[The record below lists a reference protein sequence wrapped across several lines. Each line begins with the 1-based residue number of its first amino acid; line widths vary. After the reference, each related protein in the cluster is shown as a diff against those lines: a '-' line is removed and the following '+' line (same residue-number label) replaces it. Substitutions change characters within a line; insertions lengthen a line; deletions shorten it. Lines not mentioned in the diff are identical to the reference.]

1 MEQQL
6 TAEHI
11 NFIIKDLHYRGLVY
25 EPLQNE
31 LIDHICSCVEAEM
44 AEGAKFKDAY
54 NSVLK
59 SFGHTKGL
67 RKTQHQTIQSN
78 HSIKVLM
85 LRNYLIIAFRN
96 LRKHSFYSF
105 INIAGLA
112 IGVAAC
118 LVIILFI
125 IDELQYDK
133 YNTKA
138 DRIFRIHN
146 EIKFGGNHLLL
157 TTTSAPTGY
166 TLQQDYPEIEATVRF
181 RGVGSYLVKPK
192 EGSDNIKENNVIWTD
207 STFFKVFSVKVL
219 EGNPH
224 TALKEPASIAISK
237 KMADKYFPGQSALS
251 KSLILDNKYN
261 AKVTA
266 VYEDIPSSSHFHFDI
281 LIAMV
286 GDWPVAKEAQRPV
299 YLSNNFTTYLLL
311 KEGADGKALEAKLP
325 GYLEK
330 YVGPQIAQVLGGDFT
345 MQKFRESGN
354 IYEMSLMPLLDIH
367 LHSDRKGE
375 FEPNGNITYV
385 YLMGI
390 IALFIL
396 GIACINFMNLST
408 ARSSNR
414 AKEVGIRKV
423 MGSVRAYLV
432 RQFLTESTL
441 VTFFAFLIA
450 IAMAYLILPSFN
462 MLAQKQLSLPID
474 NPIFYFGLIGAALV
488 VGLIAGIYPSF
499 FLSAFKPADV
509 LKGRVSLGMKSGFIR
524 SALVVFQFV
533 ISIFLIIGAISVN
546 RQLHYIQTKK
556 LGFEKDQV
564 IVVQDAYALRP
575 NGVEP
580 FKQEVLKNSF
590 IQSGT
595 ISGFLP
601 VEGAGSWRNDNPF
614 WREGQEPTSENLA
627 SLQNWSV
634 DHDYIKTFGM
644 KIKLGRDFSEAFPS
658 DKDAVILNEA
668 AVLQFELGDDPIGK
682 KINTFDGS
690 LPDGSPD
697 PSQIKSYPV
706 IGVVEDFH
714 FSTMH
719 EGITPL
725 GLFMGHSDGSVSF
738 RFNAF
743 NSQEVIAAIE
753 KTWKNLAPGQ
763 PFQYSFLDEDFGHMY
778 TAEQRLGKIF
788 GLFAGLAIVI
798 ACLGLFALTAFTAE
812 QRSKE
817 IGIRK
822 VLGASVSGI
831 VVLLSK
837 EFGKLILIAFAIAI
851 PVAWFSVDWW
861 LKGYAYKT
869 EIGVMV
875 YAVAGFSALLIAW
888 LTMGFQ
894 SIKAARSNPIDALKN
909 E

>member
-1 MEQQL
+1 M
-6 TAEHI
+6 
-11 NFIIKDLHYRGLVY
+11 
-25 EPLQNE
+25 
-31 LIDHICSCVEAEM
+31 
-44 AEGAKFKDAY
+44 
-54 NSVLK
+54 LK
-59 SFGHTKGL
+59 
-67 RKTQHQTIQSN
+67 
-78 HSIKVLM
+78 
-85 LRNYLIIAFRN
+85 NYLTIAIRN
-96 LRKHSFYSF
+96 LRKQSFYSF
-105 INIAGLA
+105 INISGLA

-118 LVIILFI
+118 LIIVLFI

-138 DRIFRIHN
+138 DRIYRIHN
-146 EIKFGGNHLLL
+146 EIKFGGSHLYT
-157 TTTSAPTGY
+157 TTTSAPAGN

-181 RGVGSYLVKPK
+181 RAAGSYFVKTA
-192 EGSDNIKENNVIWTD
+192 EGNENIKEDNVIWTD
-207 STFFKVFSVKVL
+207 STFFKIFSVNVL
-219 EGNPH
+219 EGNPN

-237 KMADKYFPGQSALS
+237 KMANKYFPGKSALGQT
-251 KSLILDNKYN
+251 LILDDIRN

-266 VYEDIPSSSHFHFDI
+266 VYEDIPTASHFHFDI

-286 GDWPVAKEAQRPV
+286 GDWPIAKEAQRPV

-311 KEGADGKALEAKLP
+311 KEGTDGKVLEAKLP

-345 MQKFRESGN
+345 LEKFRATGN

-367 LHSDRKGE
+367 LNSDRKGE

-423 MGSVRAYLV
+423 MGSVRIYLV
-432 RQFLTESTL
+432 RQFLAESIL
-441 VTFFAFLIA
+441 VTSLAFFIA
-450 IAMAYLILPSFN
+450 IGVAYLLLPSFN
-462 MLAQKQLSLPID
+462 DLALKQLVIPFD
-474 NPIFYFGLIGAALV
+474 NSILYLSLIGSAVL
-488 VGLIAGIYPSF
+488 VGLVAGVYPSF
-499 FLSAFKPADV
+499 FLSAFKPVDV

-533 ISIFLIIGAISVN
+533 ISIFLIVGAIAVN
-546 RQLHYIQTKK
+546 RQLNYIQTKN

-564 IVVQDAYALRP
+564 IVIQDAYALRP
-575 NGVEP
+575 NNAEP

-590 IQSGT
+590 IESGT

-601 VEGAGSWRNDNPF
+601 VEGGGAWRNDNPF
-614 WREGQEPTSENLA
+614 WNEGLDPLAENLV
-627 SLQNWSV
+627 SMQNWSA
-634 DHDYIKTFGM
+634 DYDYLKTFGM
-644 KIKLGRDFSEAFPS
+644 KIKIGRDFSEDFPS
-658 DKDAVILNEA
+658 DADAVILNESA
-668 AVLQFELGDDPIGK
+668 AAQFELGVDPIGK
-682 KINTFDGS
+682 KINTFDEA

-697 PSQIKSYPV
+697 TDKIKSYTV
-706 IGVVEDFH
+706 IGVVENFH

-725 GLFMGHSDGSVSF
+725 GLFIGRSDGSVSF
-738 RFNAF
+738 RFSAA
-743 NSQEVIAAIE
+743 NSQEVISTIE
-753 KTWKNLAPGQ
+753 KSWKSLAPGQ
-763 PFQYSFLDEDFGHMY
+763 PFQYSFLDEDFGNMY
-778 TAEQRLGKIF
+778 ASEQRLGKIF
-788 GLFAGLAIVI
+788 ALFAGLAIVI

-822 VLGASVSGI
+822 VLGATVSGI

-837 EFGKLILIAFAIAI
+837 EFGKLILIAFVVAI
-851 PVAWFSVDWW
+851 PIAWFSVDWW
-861 LKGYAYKT
+861 LKSYVYKT

-875 YAVAGFSALLIAW
+875 YVVAGVSALFIAW

>member
-67 RKTQHQTIQSN
+67 RKTQHQTIESN
-78 HSIKVLM
+78 HSIKLLM

-125 IDELQYDK
+125 MDELQYDR

-138 DRIFRIHN
+138 DRIYRIHN
-146 EIKFGGNHLLL
+146 EIKFGGNHMLL
-157 TTTSAPTGY
+157 TTTAAPTAQ
-166 TLQQDYPEIEATVRF
+166 TLEQDYPEIEATVRF
-181 RGVGSYLVKPK
+181 RLAGSYLVKP
-192 EGSDNIKENNVIWTD
+192 EGGTENIKENNVVWTD
-207 STFFKVFSVKVL
+207 STFFKIFSVKLL
-219 EGNPH
+219 EGNPN

-266 VYEDIPSSSHFHFDI
+266 VYEDIPSASHFHFDI

-330 YVGPQIAQVLGGDFT
+330 YVGPQIAQVLGGEFT
-345 MQKFRESGN
+345 MEKFRAAGN
-354 IYEMSLMPLLDIH
+354 IYEISLMPLLDIH
-367 LHSDRKGE
+367 LHSDGKGE

-450 IAMAYLILPSFN
+450 IAIAYLILPSFN

-474 NPIFYFGLIGAALV
+474 NPIFYFGLLGAALI

-556 LGFEKDQV
+556 LGFQKDQV

-601 VEGAGSWRNDNPF
+601 VEGGGSWRNDNPF

-634 DHDYIKTFGM
+634 DHDYIKAFGM

-658 DKDAVILNEA
+658 DKDAVILNET
-668 AVLQFELGDDPIGK
+668 AVQQFELGDDPIGK
-682 KINTFDGS
+682 KINSFDGS

-725 GLFMGHSDGSVSF
+725 GLFMGKSDGSVSF
-738 RFNAF
+738 RFNAS
-743 NSQEVIAAIE
+743 NSQEVIASIE

-763 PFQYSFLDEDFGHMY
+763 PFQYSFLDEDFGNMY
-778 TAEQRLGKIF
+778 ASEQRLGKIF
-788 GLFAGLAIVI
+788 ALFAGLAIVI
-798 ACLGLFALTAFTAE
+798 ACLGLFALTSFTAE

-822 VLGASVSGI
+822 VLGATVSGI

-837 EFGKLILIAFAIAI
+837 EFGKLIIIAFVIAI
-851 PVAWFSVDWW
+851 PIAWFSVDWW
-861 LKGYAYKT
+861 LKGYVYKT
-869 EIGVMV
+869 EVGVAV
-875 YAVAGFSALLIAW
+875 YAAAGLAALLIAW

>member
-6 TAEHI
+6 TAAHI
-11 NFIIKDLHYRGLVY
+11 NYIIKDLHYRGLVY
-25 EPLQNE
+25 EPLQDE
-31 LIDHICSCVEAEM
+31 LIDHICSSVETEM
-44 AEGAKFKDAY
+44 ATGKKFLDAY
-54 NSVLK
+54 QAVLK

-67 RKTQHQTIQSN
+67 RKTQHQTIQST
-78 HSIKVLM
+78 HSITLLM
-85 LRNYLIIAFRN
+85 LKNYLIIAMRN

-105 INIAGLA
+105 INILGLA

-118 LVIILFI
+118 LVIVLFI
-125 IDELQYDK
+125 VDELQYDK
-133 YNTKA
+133 YNKKA
-138 DRIFRIHN
+138 DRIYRIHN
-146 EIKFGGNHLLL
+146 EIKFGGNHMLL
-157 TTTSAPTGY
+157 TTTSAPTGS

-181 RGVGSYLVKPK
+181 RGVGSYLVKP
-192 EGSDNIKENNVIWTD
+192 EGGTENIKENDVIWTD

-219 EGNPH
+219 EGNPN

-237 KMADKYFPGQSALS
+237 TTADKYFPGQSALG

-266 VYEDIPSSSHFHFDI
+266 VYEDIPAASHFHFDI

-345 MQKFRESGN
+345 MEKFRAAGN
-354 IYEMSLMPLLDIH
+354 IYEISLMPLLDIH

-423 MGSVRAYLV
+423 MGSVRTYLI

-450 IAMAYLILPSFN
+450 IAIAYLSLPSFN
-462 MLAQKQLSLPID
+462 ELAQKQLSLPV
-474 NPIFYFGLIGAALV
+474 NSPIFYMGLIGAALL

-499 FLSAFKPADV
+499 FLSAFRPVDV

-533 ISIFLIIGAISVN
+533 ISIFLIVGAISVN
-546 RQLHYIQTKK
+546 RQLNFIQTKK

-564 IVVQDAYALRP
+564 IVIQDAYALRP
-575 NGVEP
+575 NGAAP

-590 IQSGT
+590 IQSGS

-614 WREGQEPTSENLA
+614 WREGLEPTSDNLV
-627 SLQNWSV
+627 SMQNWSV
-634 DHDYIKTFGM
+634 DLDYVRTFGM
-644 KIKLGRDFSEAFPS
+644 NIKLGRDFSEEFPS
-658 DKDAVILNEA
+658 DKDGVILNEA
-668 AVLQFELGDDPIGK
+668 AVQLFELGDDPIGK
-682 KINTFDGS
+682 KISSFDGT

-697 PSQIKSYPV
+697 PAQVKSYSV
-706 IGVVEDFH
+706 IGVVENFH

-719 EGITPL
+719 EGITGL
-725 GLFMGHSDGSVSF
+725 GLFLGHSDGSVSF
-738 RFNAF
+738 RFSAAD
-743 NSQEVIAAIE
+743 SQEVITTIE
-753 KTWKNLAPGQ
+753 KTWKGLAPGQ
-763 PFQYSFLDEDFGHMY
+763 PFQYSFLDEDFGNMY
-778 TAEQRLGKIF
+778 AAEQRLGKIF
-788 GLFAGLAIVI
+788 ALFAGLAIVI
-798 ACLGLFALTAFTAE
+798 ACLGLFALTSFTAE

-851 PVAWFSVDWW
+851 PIAWFSIDWW

-869 EIGVMV
+869 EIGVFV
-875 YAVAGFSALLIAW
+875 YAIAGLSALLIAW